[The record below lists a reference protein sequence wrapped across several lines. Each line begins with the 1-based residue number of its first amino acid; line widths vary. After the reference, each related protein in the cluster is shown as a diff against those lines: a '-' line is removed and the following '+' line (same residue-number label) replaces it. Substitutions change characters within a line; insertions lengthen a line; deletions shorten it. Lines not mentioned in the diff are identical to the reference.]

1 MNSTSQTDKPTKSPT
16 ILDFFLQHEA
26 ETPESIFLKQP
37 TKTGWDQYTWRQVG
51 KESRK
56 ILASMQKLGLRK
68 GDRVA
73 ILSQNCAAWVMC
85 DIAIIMGGFIS
96 VPLYANVNATTMQD
110 ILNHSEAR
118 LLFAGKLHP
127 QDWENQRAA
136 IPSGIIVVGIQGYE
150 KESVT
155 SWDHFLAGD
164 AENVIA
170 PIPLPV
176 PEDVFTIIYTSGT
189 TGTPKGV
196 VHTHGSVINALN
208 VACKEVLLDQKGNRF
223 FSYLPLSHAAERG
236 LVEFGAIYS
245 GGSISFAASQERFA
259 FNIREAKPTHFFG
272 VPRIWEK
279 FQDKILQSLP
289 QKKLNMLLAIPIAS
303 FLIKSKIKQS
313 LGLDKADV
321 LLTGAAPMS
330 PELMVWFQK
339 IGLPI
344 REAYGMSENFNVC
357 AMNPKNQIR
366 IGSVGKLFDNQEVVI
381 DPETQEI
388 KQRCGW
394 VMKGYYKDPEQ
405 TAITLRDG
413 FLHTGD
419 MGELSSDG
427 FLKLTGRVKDIFKTT
442 KGVYI
447 SPGKIELQFLSLPAI
462 DQACVLGMKYPQPFV
477 VAVLSEMGR
486 VMKKEELTDLLE
498 SMLMAYN
505 QSCMEY
511 QKLNKVIIVKDEWTI
526 DNGLLTP
533 TFKMKRNSLAAKYEV
548 AFGAIYN
555 LDENVSWE

>member
-1 MNSTSQTDKPTKSPT
+1 
-16 ILDFFLQHEA
+16 
-26 ETPESIFLKQP
+26 
-37 TKTGWDQYTWRQVG
+37 V
-51 KESRK
+51 
-56 ILASMQKLGLRK
+56 
-68 GDRVA
+68 
-73 ILSQNCAAWVMC
+73 
-85 DIAIIMGGFIS
+85 
-96 VPLYANVNATTMQD
+96 
-110 ILNHSEAR
+110 
-118 LLFAGKLHP
+118 
-127 QDWENQRAA
+127 
-136 IPSGIIVVGIQGYE
+136 
-150 KESVT
+150 
-155 SWDHFLAGD
+155 
-164 AENVIA
+164 
-170 PIPLPV
+170 
-176 PEDVFTIIYTSGT
+176 
-189 TGTPKGV
+189 
-196 VHTHGSVINALN
+196 
-208 VACKEVLLDQKGNRF
+208 
-223 FSYLPLSHAAERG
+223 
-236 LVEFGAIYS
+236 
-245 GGSISFAASQERFA
+245 
-259 FNIREAKPTHFFG
+259 
-272 VPRIWEK
+272 
-279 FQDKILQSLP
+279 P

-303 FLIKSKIKQS
+303 YLIKSKIKKS

-321 LLTGAAPMS
+321 MLTGAAPMS
-330 PELMVWFQK
+330 PELMLWFQK
-339 IGLPI
+339 IGVPI

-394 VMKGYYKDPEQ
+394 VMKGYYKDLEQ

-447 SPGKIELQFLSLPAI
+447 APGKIELQFLSLPAI

-505 QSCMEY
+505 QNCMEY

-533 TFKMKRNSLAAKYEV
+533 TFKMKRNSLAAKYEA
-548 AFGAIYN
+548 AFGTIYN
-555 LDENVSWE
+555 LDEKVCWE